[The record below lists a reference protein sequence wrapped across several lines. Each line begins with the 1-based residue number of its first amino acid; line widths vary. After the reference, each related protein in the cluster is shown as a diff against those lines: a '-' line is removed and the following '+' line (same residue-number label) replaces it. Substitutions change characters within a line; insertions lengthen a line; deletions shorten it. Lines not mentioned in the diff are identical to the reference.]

1 MQSIFGA
8 QLRTASRSKEFF
20 CSSACSKG
28 KFQQLSFAPSAVAK
42 EIFCSSASSKGKFQ
56 RLSFAPPAVAKEI
69 FCSSACSKG
78 KFQQLSF
85 ACNCNQLELIVV
97 CGYVACAQHVVYRR
111 SKLYGFEMEAKARG
125 SSCPRDGGACG
136 RTVLARHQPV
146 GTVCLWSLRF
156 VACIQKF
163 VLLNC
168 WSYLTHL
175 PLLLSLRST
184 SICRVSPSRRQLWQ
198 PERVTPRRHCPMWTR
213 WQQWEIGAGTQATLL
228 SK

>member
-1 MQSIFGA
+1 MHFTAETCSQSLELSFAPPAGAKNFSAA
-8 QLRTASRSKEFF
+8 QLVAKESFS
-20 CSSACSKG
+20 SSACSKG

-111 SKLYGFEMEAKARG
+111 SKLYGFEVEAKARG

-136 RTVLARHQPV
+136 
-146 GTVCLWSLRF
+146 
-156 VACIQKF
+156 
-163 VLLNC
+163 
-168 WSYLTHL
+168 
-175 PLLLSLRST
+175 
-184 SICRVSPSRRQLWQ
+184 
-198 PERVTPRRHCPMWTR
+198 
-213 WQQWEIGAGTQATLL
+213 
-228 SK
+228 

>member
-1 MQSIFGA
+1 MQEVARLSLPSFIDRLSLLSVLTCRLA
-8 QLRTASRSKEFF
+8 CISLLKHAVNLWSSASHRQQEQRNF

-56 RLSFAPPAVAKEI
+56 RLSFAPSAVAKET

-136 RTVLARHQPV
+136 
-146 GTVCLWSLRF
+146 
-156 VACIQKF
+156 
-163 VLLNC
+163 
-168 WSYLTHL
+168 
-175 PLLLSLRST
+175 
-184 SICRVSPSRRQLWQ
+184 
-198 PERVTPRRHCPMWTR
+198 
-213 WQQWEIGAGTQATLL
+213 
-228 SK
+228 